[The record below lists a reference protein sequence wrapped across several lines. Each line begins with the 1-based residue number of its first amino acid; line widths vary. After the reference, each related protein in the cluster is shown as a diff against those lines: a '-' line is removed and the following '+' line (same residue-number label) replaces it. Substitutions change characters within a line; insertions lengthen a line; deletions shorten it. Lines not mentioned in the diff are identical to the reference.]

1 MTGDMPVDCYGQAYR
16 GGRGRKKD
24 MGFKN
29 LTVGK
34 RIAAGFGVVLLLFAC
49 VVGLTIINANK
60 VSTTMGLSGKATQLV
75 RHIMQA
81 RENEKGYAIEK
92 NERFING
99 LDKSITSA
107 TKLLADVKASTS
119 DDALLADISQV
130 ENIIKGYRDGFKKLV
145 ENNKKSEAETVKMGK
160 ISDTILSTL
169 SKEITKAIDIKQ
181 NMAFVTGQ
189 AVDPGYMEVANIAD
203 QIAMGFMEA
212 RLNETAFIMNNDE
225 SFTKQFNEKF
235 QFCKDRNKELIIAIN
250 VVKDQDMEKAHAI
263 VESQLESYLTSF
275 NNLFSLWMINNQ
287 ISKSMLLYGDKV
299 IEIANKVEQGAG
311 EDMVA
316 AKNSLI
322 NLTSILFAVGIIA
335 GILLAFL
342 IVRSIA
348 KALNRIIAHLTD
360 GADQV
365 AAASGEVASASQL
378 LAEGAGEQASSLE
391 ETSSSLEE
399 LASMTRQNAEN
410 ALQADALTD
419 EAGKVVNNVN
429 EKLER
434 MTQAV
439 DEISKNSEET
449 QKIIKTIDEIAFQTN
464 LLALNAAVEAARA
477 GEAGAGFAVVAEEV
491 RNLAMRSAE
500 AAKNTSDLI
509 GNTVNSA
516 KDGARLN
523 EEANEAFKKN
533 AEVVSK
539 ISDLVSEI
547 AAASQEQSQGISQIN
562 NAMVEMDKVT
572 QQTAANAE
580 ESASSSEE
588 MSAQAE
594 GMKNLVTDL
603 ITLVGGSG
611 NGAGA
616 QKRSNGR
623 RSLSKI
629 RKALTA
635 SREKTET
642 NLSIQ
647 PRATGD
653 VINPDDII
661 PMNEEEFNDF

>member
-1 MTGDMPVDCYGQAYR
+1 
-16 GGRGRKKD
+16 
-24 MGFKN
+24 
-29 LTVGK
+29 
-34 RIAAGFGVVLLLFAC
+34 
-49 VVGLTIINANK
+49 
-60 VSTTMGLSGKATQLV
+60 MGLSGKATQLV
-75 RHIMQA
+75 RYVMQA

-99 LDKSITSA
+99 LDTSVTSA
-107 TKLLADVKASTS
+107 TKLLADVKESSS
-119 DDALLADISQV
+119 DDTLLADISQV
-130 ENIIKGYRDGFKKLV
+130 ENLIKGYHAGFKQLV
-145 ENNKKSEAETVKMGK
+145 ENNKKSEAETVKMSK

-169 SKEITKAIDIKQ
+169 SNNITKAIDIKQ

-225 SFTKQFNEKF
+225 SFTKQFNKKF
-235 QFCKDRNKELIIAIN
+235 QFCGDRNKELIIAIN
-250 VVKDQDMEKAHAI
+250 VVKDQDMGKAHDI
-263 VESQLESYLTSF
+263 VESQLAAYLTSF
-275 NNLFSLWMINNQ
+275 NNLLSLWRSNHQ
-287 ISKSMLLYGDKV
+287 ISKQMLLDGDKV
-299 IEIANKVEQGAG
+299 IEIANKIEDGAKD
-311 EDMVA
+311 DMVA

-322 NLTSILFAVGIIA
+322 NLTSVLFAAGIIA

-342 IVRSIA
+342 IIRSIA

-365 AAASGEVASASQL
+365 AAASGEVSSASQQ

-399 LASMTRQNAEN
+399 LASMTRQNADN
-410 ALQADALTD
+410 AQQADALTN
-419 EAGKVVNNVN
+419 EAGKVVNDVN
-429 EKLER
+429 EKLKR
-434 MTQAV
+434 MTEAV
-439 DEISKNSEET
+439 NEISRNSEET

-516 KDGARLN
+516 KEGARLN
-523 EEANEAFKKN
+523 AEANEAFKKN
-533 AEVVSK
+533 AEAVNK

-547 AAASQEQSQGISQIN
+547 AAASQEQSQGINQIN
-562 NAMVEMDKVT
+562 NAVVEMDKVT

-580 ESASSSEE
+580 ESASASEE

-603 ITLVGGSG
+603 ITLVGGRS

-616 QKRSNGR
+616 HKRSNGR
-623 RSLSKI
+623 KGLGNI

-635 SREKTET
+635 SREKRET
-642 NLSIQ
+642 GL
-647 PRATGD
+647 PAHPKARGG
-653 VINPDDII
+653 VIKPDEII
-661 PMNEEEFNDF
+661 PMNEEEFKDF